1 MSGRDR
7 DKLTAFGL
15 TTTPAARVAAPLID
29 ACFANLECRVADT
42 RLTNRYDFFVLEVL
56 IAWID
61 PTSKNP
67 RTLHHQGH
75 GHFMVAGDT
84 IHLRSRMK

>member
-42 RLTNRYDFFVLEVL
+42 RLTNRYDFFVLEVVK
-56 IAWID
+56 AWVD
-61 PTSKNP
+61 PSCKNP
-67 RTLHHQGH
+67 HTLHHRGR
-75 GHFMVAGDT
+75 GLFAVSGDT
-84 IHLRSRMK
+84 IKLPSRMK